1 MSWKRTTIVLAL
13 GSSLLSAAAT
23 PAQTGPGLM
32 LKPWSMGVKPEISID
47 GFYTG
52 TESDV
57 TGADVDLSI
66 FDAQG
71 RFALPIGAPAEGW
84 SGLNITS
91 FGFEYTQFNLGTSDA
106 ALPDRLID
114 VSFALGGDFGLGN
127 TFDDWQMGYTLGIGY
142 AGTAPFNDGNAWYGL
157 ATIYGIKPINKDTR
171 WLVAIDYDGHRAFLP
186 DVPLP
191 AVTYFGRLSD
201 TLTYGLGFPYSTL
214 RWTPDDRW
222 TIDLKSS
229 LFISFTGQ
237 VSYKV
242 SDKLSL
248 FAAYQRRNDVFVT
261 SGLPDNRRLLFSQER
276 AELGLRYALTG
287 QTDLVVAGGYAFGQ
301 EFDVGYDV
309 RDPAGL
315 RDLDD
320 SAYIRAGV
328 ELRF

>member
-1 MSWKRTTIVLAL
+1 MRTTIVLAL
-13 GSSLLSAAAT
+13 GSSLFWAASSL
-23 PAQTGPGLM
+23 AQTGPAMM
-32 LKPWSMGVKPEISID
+32 LLPWEPDQIADLRAE
-47 GFYTG
+47 GFYTP
-52 TESDV
+52 TEADV

-66 FDAQG
+66 FDVSG
-71 RFALPIGAPAEGW
+71 RLRLHPDASYDPTLGF
-84 SGLNITS
+84 S
-91 FGFEYTQFNLGTSDA
+91 FTQFNLGTSDA
-106 ALPDRLID
+106 ALPDRLVD
-114 VSFALGGDFGLGN
+114 VSIGFGGRFGSDLSEALA
-127 TFDDWQMGYTLGIGY
+127 DWQLGYAIGIGY

-157 ATIYGIKPINKDTR
+157 ATVYGIKPIDKDSR
-171 WLVAIDYDGHRAFLP
+171 WIVALDYDGHRPFLP

-191 AVTYFGRLSD
+191 AVTYFGRLSE

-222 TIDLKSS
+222 AVDIKSS

-237 VSYKV
+237 VTYKV
-242 SDKLSL
+242 SDSLSL

-276 AELGLRYALTG
+276 AELGLRYELTG